1 MRVKGGPK
9 AKNRRKRVLKKTEG
23 FRGRIR
29 NTAIAATEALDRA
42 MAYNY
47 RDRKALKGEMRSL
60 WIIRL
65 TAASRARGFS
75 YSSFIHALKE
85 KDIQINRKVLA
96 DLAATEPK
104 AFDQVVEAAG
114 LSASA

>member
-9 AKNRRKRVLKKTEG
+9 SKNRRKRVLKKTEG

-29 NTAIAATEALDRA
+29 NTAVAAAEALDRA

-47 RDRKALKGEMRSL
+47 RDRKAKKRDFRSL
-60 WIIRL
+60 WISRI
-65 TAASRARGFS
+65 TAATRQNGVS

-85 KDIQINRKVLA
+85 KNILLNRKMLA
-96 DLAATEPK
+96 DLAATDPK
-104 AFDQVVEAAG
+104 VFDQVLKAAG
-114 LSASA
+114 F